1 MSDASHLEG
10 NPVTAAAL
18 PSAGDAPAGGGHRRY
33 RRSVRAALANGVGR
47 PLRNISEVRHF
58 FRTNG
63 VPITF
68 PLGASLN

>member
-18 PSAGDAPAGGGHRRY
+18 PSAGDAPAGEATVGTDARY
-33 RRSVRAALANGVGR
+33 APPSANGVGR